1 MTSRKQ
7 RIIKQNVG
15 QRNDE
20 KRAISRC
27 WNITLANL
35 SGVFTFRLNKGVLN
49 AEPWPPCDGEMSYR
63 TLVYELQSYGIINL
77 ACAPPMWVSW
87 LRPKKNIGMKWVNV
101 FGFCHTI
108 IKMTI
113 MMTINIIL
121 LTFFLKALKD
131 FEVFII
137 KIAVILTFCV
147 PVLSLQELQIVSITV
162 LQVGYYQFLTFVLIY

>member
-1 MTSRKQ
+1 
-7 RIIKQNVG
+7 
-15 QRNDE
+15 
-20 KRAISRC
+20 
-27 WNITLANL
+27 
-35 SGVFTFRLNKGVLN
+35 
-49 AEPWPPCDGEMSYR
+49 
-63 TLVYELQSYGIINL
+63 
-77 ACAPPMWVSW
+77 
-87 LRPKKNIGMKWVNV
+87 MKWVNV

-162 LQVGYYQFLTFVLIY
+162 LQVGYYQFLTFVLIYQCNLGKVKHYALSLHSMSLRYLLTGYSRSCSGQLSVLEISFNKATKSFSQI